1 MCYLWLV
8 GLNNVFMIDNKIVV
22 GISQGDINGIGL
34 EIILKTL
41 AEPGISDICVPVLF
55 SSQKTVSYYR
65 KNLGLEDFN
74 FHSIKDFSQ
83 INPKKPNVYTCYEE
97 EVNIE
102 MGQSTPVGGKY
113 AKISLETAVQAV
125 LEKHVDVL
133 VTAPINKHNM
143 QEAGFNYP
151 GHTEYLGEKFGGTP
165 LMLLCADNLRVAVVT
180 GHIPLS
186 QITQHINTDKIFS
199 KIAQLHQTLIQ
210 DFGIRKP
217 KIAVLGLNPHA
228 GENGAIGQEEQT
240 MVIPA
245 IKKAQDSMLV
255 YGPYSSDG
263 FFGSNAYQQFD
274 GILAMYHDQGLIPF
288 KTIAFNSGVNYTA
301 GLNYIR
307 TSPDHGTA
315 YDLVGKNMADDSSFK
330 EAIYMAIDVY
340 RKRHLHAEISANPLT
355 FSPIKKERG

>member
-1 MCYLWLV
+1 
-8 GLNNVFMIDNKIVV
+8 MIDNKIVV

-74 FHSIKDFSQ
+74 FHSVKDFSQ
-83 INPKKPNVYTCYEE
+83 INPKKPNVFSCYEE

-102 MGQSTPVGGKY
+102 MGQSTPTGGKY
-113 AKISLETAVQAV
+113 AKLSLETAVKAV
-125 LEKHVDVL
+125 LDKHVDVL

-151 GHTEYLGEKFGGTP
+151 GHTEYLGEMFGGTP
-165 LMLLCADNLRVAVVT
+165 LMLLCSNDLRVAVVT
-180 GHIPLS
+180 GHIPLG
-186 QITQHINTDKIFS
+186 QITQHITIDKLLS
-199 KIAQLHQTLIQ
+199 KINQLNHTLIQ

-228 GENGAIGQEEQT
+228 GENGAIGNEEQQII
-240 MVIPA
+240 IPA
-245 IKKAQDSMLV
+245 IKKAQETMLV

-263 FFGSNAYQQFD
+263 FFGSHTYQQFD
-274 GILAMYHDQGLIPF
+274 GVLAMYHDQGLIPF

-315 YDLVGKNMADDSSFK
+315 YDLVGKNIADDASFK
-330 EAIYMAIDVY
+330 EALYTAIDIY
-340 RKRHLHAEISANPLT
+340 KKRQLYHEISANPLA
-355 FSPIKKERG
+355 FAPIKKERG